1 MIDAMFIERP
11 GTASGLRAYDDLP
24 RRPWFLAPP
33 RRIVTEIG
41 AGPLR
46 LHTIQ
51 TREAYTE
58 LVREGRLI
66 GEPSRGEPLFQDA
79 YAWLQRQ
86 MDDRQVPGAAGGM
99 LWLWARTSHRQLRT
113 CARRGRGDV
122 LLTVRIAPERA
133 LISEFSDW
141 HAVLNRYLHVPVEPG
156 MSDAAWEARW
166 ERLGADF
173 EERARAFRSEP
184 LERWPRALR
193 AELESS
199 WEAIFDPS
207 TWQAGRP
214 LQATVRELRPADVT
228 RAVRIL

>member
-1 MIDAMFIERP
+1 MILRTPAA
-11 GTASGLRAYDDLP
+11 ASGPRPYDELP

-33 RRIVTEIG
+33 RRIATDIG
-41 AGPLR
+41 AASLR

-51 TREAYTE
+51 TREAYST
-58 LVREGRLI
+58 LVRDGRLI
-66 GEPSRGEPLFQDA
+66 GEASRGEPLFQDA
-79 YAWLQRQ
+79 YSWMQRQ
-86 MDDRQVPGAAGGM
+86 MDDRMIPGHAGGM
-99 LWLWARTSHRQLRT
+99 LWLWASTSHRQLRT
-113 CARRGRGDV
+113 CARRTRGDV
-122 LLTVRIAPERA
+122 LLTVTIAPERT

-141 HAVLNRYLHVPVEPG
+141 HAVLNQYLHVPVEPG

-173 EERARAFRSEP
+173 EERADEFRSEP

-193 AELESS
+193 TELESS

-207 TWQAGRP
+207 TWQAGRA
-214 LQATVRELRPADVT
+214 LQATVRELRSADVT